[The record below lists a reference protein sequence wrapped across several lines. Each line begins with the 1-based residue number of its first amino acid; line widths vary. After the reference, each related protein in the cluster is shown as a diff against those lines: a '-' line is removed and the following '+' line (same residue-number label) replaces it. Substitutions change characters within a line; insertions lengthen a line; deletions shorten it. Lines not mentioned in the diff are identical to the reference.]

1 MSQSVWFETG
11 LVTIAPSFVRGMW
24 GPGLERCEAVGW
36 VTRLVEEGVVPIV
49 VVVPAD
55 KSLPWD
61 LNVGATRF
69 MRTWNEFVHM
79 NNLVGYDGTQLVDF
93 HETGRQAR

>member
-1 MSQSVWFETG
+1 M
-11 LVTIAPSFVRGMW
+11 
-24 GPGLERCEAVGW
+24 ERSEAVGW

-69 MRTWNEFVHM
+69 MRIGGDV
-79 NNLVGYDGTQLVDF
+79 
-93 HETGRQAR
+93 